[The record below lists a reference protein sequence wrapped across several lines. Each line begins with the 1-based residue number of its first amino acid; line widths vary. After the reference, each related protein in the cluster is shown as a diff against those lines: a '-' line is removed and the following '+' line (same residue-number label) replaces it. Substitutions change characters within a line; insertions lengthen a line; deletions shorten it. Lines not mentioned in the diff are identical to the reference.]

1 MFLRVIQRGQRE
13 LEARYF
19 PTFDFGTRFS
29 PEFLSNSEDQQRFH
43 DQLRTNIFAL

>member
-1 MFLRVIQRGQRE
+1 VLLGVMQRGKRGF
-13 LEARYF
+13 EARHF

-29 PEFLSNSEDQQRFH
+29 PEFLSNSKDQQRFR